1 MNHVYNTRG
10 FVLAHFPHGEYNK
23 RLVILTREFGVIRVT
38 AQAVR
43 KIESKLRTSIQD
55 FAEAEFFLV
64 HGKSGWR
71 LTNTSHVRNLH
82 SALSPRDFQMM
93 ARIFSL
99 VTRLIPEEDNA
110 SRVFSVIESVL
121 TYVDRRAID
130 DVHIEPLEILSNLK
144 ILSDLGYI
152 PHDAEL
158 APLIAGNVTDEALA
172 EITRHKKEA
181 IKLVNQAIRESHL

>member
-1 MNHVYNTRG
+1 MNHIYHTKG
-10 FVLAHFPHGEYNK
+10 FVLASFPHGEYNK
-23 RLVILTREFGVIRVT
+23 RLVLLTSDFGVIRVT

-55 FAEAEFFLV
+55 YAEADFFLV

-82 SALSPRDFQMM
+82 SALPERDFHMM

-99 VTRLIPEEDNA
+99 ITRLIPEEDNA
-110 SRVFSVIESVL
+110 STICGVIQEFI
-121 TYVDRRAID
+121 TYVTTATVSDKD
-130 DVHIEPLEILSNLK
+130 MESLEVLANLK

-152 PHDAEL
+152 PYHEKL
-158 APLIAGNVTDEALA
+158 SPLIAGEINSDVLAHIEA
-172 EITRHKKEA
+172 HKKEA

>member
-1 MNHVYNTRG
+1 MNHVYHTRG

-23 RLVILTREFGVIRVT
+23 RLVILSREFGVIRVT

-55 FAEAEFFLV
+55 FSEAEFFLV

-82 SALSPRDFQMM
+82 AEFSERDFQMI

-99 VTRLIPEEDNA
+99 VMRLIPEEDNA
-110 SRVFSVIESVL
+110 SQIFSVIESLLVFL
-121 TYVDRRAID
+121 SAQELSDAD
-130 DVHIEPLEILSNLK
+130 IELLEILTNLK

-152 PHDAEL
+152 PHEAAL
-158 APLIAGNVTDEALA
+158 APLISGDVTTDSLEQ
-172 EITRHKKEA
+172 INKHKKSA